1 MAHCFFGQLV
11 FGRVPNFPPPIVKG
25 LLLEKVDAVFLV
37 LENVVFDADDVGNR
51 RFAFGLD
58 GAFDVRIA
66 AAAAFFGADFSLGF
80 EVDAFAFEAAF

>member
-1 MAHCFFGQLV
+1 M
-11 FGRVPNFPPPIVKG
+11 KG

-66 AAAAFFGADFSLGF
+66 AAVAFFGAGFSLAF
-80 EVDAFAFEAAF
+80 EVEAFALEAAF